1 MIGLLPECSAC
12 VSDWNDVH
20 RFSQA
25 LIPVETDSSELD
37 WDAFKL
43 DQLQHSG
50 ISDSGRRDVTGV
62 FSVAGQSNRC
72 ADLSGNEA
80 VVCVVAD
87 QVHHNDCE
95 EAADDKCSGNDF
107 IF

>member
-1 MIGLLPECSAC
+1 MIGLLPECNVC

-43 DQLQHSG
+43 NQLQHSG

-87 QVHHNDCE
+87 QVHHNDCK